1 MHFRCVYILFFL
13 TLAIFTESAAQTSL
27 FSTQLNLS
35 MGATRVAKG
44 DYPQTGFSTSVK
56 EMYLV
61 TGAIYIEGGFCTSF
75 LNSLQKTDGVYHAHQ
90 ATLLTA
96 PVGVGFY
103 MGDDRL
109 YLNFGVDFLTGIYT
123 NTPKEIPDPRQW
135 VIGYMPEFGF
145 SLKVGRY
152 HKRGFGLGMM
162 GRILLIQSADSGE
175 SNNPHVGFAGVGIV
189 FRF

>member
-1 MHFRCVYILFFL
+1 MNFRGVY
-13 TLAIFTESAAQTSL
+13 TLLVLMLAVFTKPAAQTSL

-35 MGATRVAKG
+35 MGATRVTKG

-61 TGAIYIEGGFCTSF
+61 TGAIYIEGGLCTSF
-75 LNSLQKTDGVYHAHQ
+75 LNSLQKTDGVYKDHQ

-103 MGDDRL
+103 LGDDRL
-109 YLNFGVDFLTGIYT
+109 YMNFGLDFLTGIYAS
-123 NTPKEIPDPRQW
+123 TPKEIPDPRQW

-175 SNNPHVGFAGVGIV
+175 NNNPHVGFAGVGIV

>member
-1 MHFRCVYILFFL
+1 MKSPHVYILLLLLATFFKS
-13 TLAIFTESAAQTSL
+13 TAQSSL

-35 MGATRVAKG
+35 MGTTQVAKG

-75 LNSLQKTDGVYHAHQ
+75 LNSLQRTDGIYHNHQ

-109 YLNFGVDFLTGIYT
+109 YLNVGLDFLTGMYT
-123 NTPKEIPDPRQW
+123 NTPDEIPDPRKW

-152 HKRGFGLGMM
+152 RKRGFGLGMM

-175 SNNPHVGFAGVGIV
+175 SNNPHVGFAGVGMV